1 VKVEPGDARVYTTK
15 DCVFISGNGKGLSVA
30 VSHFLEGL
38 GVRYLHP
45 ADYGRVIPWKSKV
58 MYPDSDWRAPPSA
71 AISAE
76 VAKPDRRKLIQLL
89 KSPQPVL
96 RDYYA
101 WHGVDAGEM
110 PAPTADGWAL
120 YCKVKGVDPSDAAAS
135 EALLVDFRRSAY
147 GPAAR
152 IMNEYFKECA
162 KPTPDQAK
170 LAEILGRAT
179 VETANEAAISAR
191 IRAISD
197 ALQ

>member
-1 VKVEPGDARVYTTK
+1 
-15 DCVFISGNGKGLSVA
+15 
-30 VSHFLEGL
+30 
-38 GVRYLHP
+38 
-45 ADYGRVIPWKSKV
+45 
-58 MYPDSDWRAPPSA
+58 
-71 AISAE
+71 
-76 VAKPDRRKLIQLL
+76 
-89 KSPQPVL
+89 L

-120 YCKVKGVDPSDAAAS
+120 YRKVKGVDPSDAAAS

-162 KPTPDQAK
+162 KPMPDQAK
-170 LAEILGRAT
+170 LVEILGRAT

-197 ALQ
+197 SLQ